1 MVRGRMFRGR
11 ALSGPIFAFTFFL
24 SFLSLAQISAHASVT
39 TPCSTV
45 PATAGSGTPTPGVAR
60 SAPPES
66 EKEAVR
72 VAIEDSKA
80 SRSPSDSTL
89 HGEWIEVPLDRWL
102 LLGPSATRLPIF
114 SDTTQTAKRAE
125 VILDGEYL
133 DLEKLLPGEGETLS
147 WQPGLVLRWTGTQL
161 KDSVLAFV
169 RSSQDTSLVSVAYA
183 ACYMESPRWQ
193 KVELVLRTRQ
203 RTAVYLDGKLMTK
216 KSSATAQAS
225 APEEFSSELI
235 LPRDK
240 HLLLVK
246 TVFDSRDSLSTWS
259 IRPFFKIK
267 KIKSEELSYIPVL
280 SLNPIHRFS
289 QKDIERVQSLRD
301 ITISPDGRWLA
312 MVVSEADLKRDKY
325 APHLEIFDTH
335 SGERV
340 HAVRMGDGIS
350 EPQWSPD
357 ARSILFI
364 SGSVESGS
372 DEAGSDLWLLDMRT
386 HGIEKIL
393 SNEEGLEAPAW
404 SHDGQYIFFKKWESK
419 SKSEKAPAY
428 EKLEELYE
436 RWDYWKNKSHIFV
449 VSLSSKAKLQLT
461 TGEFTVGAYKVSPDG
476 KAIAF
481 LRSVPIKE
489 RPFFKSELW
498 RVDVGTLK
506 SDTLLS
512 EPFEISDFAWS
523 PDGNSIAIIGESS
536 IATPENT
543 HNRYQQS
550 LYSLDV
556 RSRAFRK
563 LTGDF
568 GPTIGVDMIG
578 GQPGRK
584 SVWWDRAGRLFFAA
598 TDKSFV
604 RVYYMNPEN
613 PEKLGEVKLPKIVS
627 SSFDASPDG
636 KFVACIGSSALETR
650 KAYFVDV
657 SRKGG
662 LEVFDP
668 SKDVMKYTT
677 LASVERAD
685 FVDNDGIAIDGWLY
699 YPQDFDSKQSYAL
712 IVYYYGGTIPMSEGF
727 NRDAQWLAGQGY
739 AVYVLTPRGA
749 VGYGQAF
756 ADAHV
761 NDWGGLSAKD
771 VIEGTT
777 RLLAAKSFLDKG
789 RVGCYGG
796 SYGGFLTMSLLTQTN
811 IFKAAVAWYGISNI
825 TSYWGAGWW
834 GYLYSDVASALSYPW
849 NRPDVYVEKSPIFKA
864 DKINAALLL
873 MHGKEDTNVPP
884 VESEQMFTALKVL
897 NKDVV
902 YVRWEGEGHGI
913 SSKPSSSREGDLM
926 MVEWFDKYLKSQ
938 PEAWEARWK
947 KG

>member
-1 MVRGRMFRGR
+1 MVLGRVFRGR
-11 ALSGPIFAFTFFL
+11 TPSRPIFAFAFFL
-24 SFLSLAQISAHASVT
+24 FFLSLAQIGGRASVT
-39 TPCSTV
+39 TSCSTA
-45 PATAGSGTPTPGVAR
+45 PATTGGGRLTPAVVR
-60 SAPPES
+60 SAPFES
-66 EKEAVR
+66 EKEAVP
-72 VAIEDSKA
+72 AATEDLKA
-80 SRSPSDSTL
+80 SRSLSDSSL
-89 HGEWIEVPLDRWL
+89 HKEWVEVYLDQWL

-114 SDTTQTAKRAE
+114 SDTTHTAKRAE
-125 VILDGEYL
+125 IILDKEYL

-147 WQPGLVLRWTGTQL
+147 WQPGLVLRWTRAQL
-161 KDSVLAFV
+161 KDSVLTFV
-169 RSSQDTSLVSVAYA
+169 RPSQDTSLVFVAYA
-183 ACYMESPRWQ
+183 ACYVEGPRWQ
-193 KVELVLRTRQ
+193 RVELVLKTWQ
-203 RTAVYLDGKLMTK
+203 RTAVYLDGKLMAK
-216 KSSATAQAS
+216 KSVATAPAN

-240 HLLLVK
+240 HLFLVK
-246 TVFDSRDSLSTWS
+246 TVFDSRDSLSSWF
-259 IRPFFKIK
+259 IRPFL
-267 KIKSEELSYIPVL
+267 KIKSEALSYTPVL

-289 QKDIERVQSLRD
+289 QKDIEKVQSLRD

-312 MVVSEADLKRDKY
+312 MVVSEADLKQDKY

-335 SGERV
+335 SGEGV

-357 ARSILFI
+357 AGSILFV

-372 DEAGSDLWLLDMRT
+372 DEGGSDLWRLDMRT

-393 SNEEGLEAPAW
+393 SGEEGLEAPTW
-404 SHDGQYIFFKKWESK
+404 SNDGQYVFFKKWESK

-436 RWDYWKNKSHIFV
+436 RWDDWKNKSHIFV
-449 VSLSSKAKLQLT
+449 VSLPGKAELQLT
-461 TGEFTVGAYKVSPDG
+461 TGEFTVGAYRVSQDG

-489 RPFFKSELW
+489 RPFFQSELW
-498 RVDVGTLK
+498 RVDVETLK

-536 IATPENT
+536 IATPENL

-550 LYSLDV
+550 LYLLDV

-568 GPTIGVDMIG
+568 GPTIGVDLIG
-578 GQPGRK
+578 AQPGRK
-584 SVWWDRAGRLFFAA
+584 SVWWDRTGRLFFAA

-604 RVYYMNPEN
+604 RVYYMNPQN
-613 PEKLGEVKLPKIVS
+613 PEKLSEVKLPKIVS
-627 SSFDASPDG
+627 SGFDASPDG
-636 KFVACIGSSALETR
+636 KFVACVGSSALETR

-657 SRKGG
+657 SRKGS

-668 SKDVMKYTT
+668 SKDVMKYAT

-685 FVDNDGIAIDGWLY
+685 FVDNDGITIDGWLY
-699 YPQDFDSKQSYAL
+699 YPQDFDPKQSYPL

-727 NRDAQWLAGQGY
+727 SRDAQWLAGQGY
-739 AVYVLTPRGA
+739 VVYVLNPRGA
-749 VGYGQAF
+749 VGHGQAF

-825 TSYWGAGWW
+825 ASYWGAGWW

-849 NRPDVYVEKSPIFKA
+849 NRPDVYVEKSPLFKA

-884 VESEQMFTALKVL
+884 VESEQMFTALKIL
-897 NKDVV
+897 KKDVV

-913 SSKPSSSREGDLM
+913 SSKPSSSREGALM
-926 MVEWFDKYLKSQ
+926 MLEWFDKYLKSQ